1 MNYIITNNKSFFEN
15 IGDYN
20 YCKLEDMVLPDVIA
34 FDSETTSLS
43 PREGHMFCV
52 QIGTGENNYIIDFQQ
67 LGGEL
72 TFEEL
77 APYLKG
83 KALVGHNLTF
93 DLGWLYKHNFIPE
106 KVYDTFIASKIL
118 YNGNGRVSRH
128 SFGFVMDRELG
139 IEYDKSEQKN
149 IAKTQ
154 LSNHKAIQYAFNDVD
169 KVLELVK
176 ELGRKLKEAGSVE
189 TFKLHC
195 RYIKALAYM
204 EQCGMPVSV
213 GRWQEKIEKDKVILK
228 ELSDEV
234 VNYIYDNLPKFRD
247 NQIDMFDSSKR
258 IIPMLTSQLQMIPV
272 FEAFGIELRDA
283 DDHPDKRTL
292 NKEVLRKSNH
302 PFVEIWLRYKQ
313 AEHDVSTYGENILGK
328 IDDGRI
334 YTDFNPVLDTARI
347 STRKGGV
354 NILNFPANQRT
365 RECFVAKKGHK
376 MVVAD
381 YEGQENVVGAD
392 LHQDAVMIASI
403 KNGDDLHSA
412 FARMI
417 FPELEKLTDNEIKN
431 NHKDKRQFS
440 KAPRFCFSYGGTGFT
455 AAKSLNIPVE
465 EGEKLEKL
473 YRELHPGVYE
483 WGEQKLSE
491 AMSLGY
497 IESAD
502 GFKLA
507 LPFYDEFEELHQ
519 WMESKNS
526 EFWVKYKEGKE
537 QAKLRAEAEEK
548 GEEFRVTNAPS
559 LTHYDKV
566 RPKLSKY
573 FSRRG
578 KYFRLS
584 LNNPVQAT
592 SAHMTKRAACLL
604 FDYIID
610 NGHFRK
616 VKICNIP
623 HDEMVLEVR
632 EDLAEEYKK
641 VLEQCMVEGGNH
653 YLTSGLVEIKA
664 EACIGDSWYE
674 AK

>member
-1 MNYIITNNKSFFEN
+1 MNYIITNNRPFFEK
-15 IGDYN
+15 IGNYN
-20 YCKLEDMVLPDVIA
+20 YCNLEDMVLPDVIA

-43 PREGHMFCV
+43 PRKGHMFCV

-72 TFEEL
+72 TFEEV

-118 YNGNGRVSRH
+118 YNGNGRIARH
-128 SFGFVMDRELG
+128 GFGFVMDRELG

-154 LSNHKAIQYAFNDVD
+154 LSNSKAIQYAFNDVD
-169 KVLELVK
+169 KVLDLVK
-176 ELGRKLKEAGSVE
+176 ELGRKLKEKGSVE

-204 EQCGMPVSV
+204 EQCGMPVSLDK
-213 GRWQEKIEKDKVILK
+213 WEDKIEQDKLVL
-228 ELSDEV
+228 EEARVEV
-234 VNYIYDNLPKFRD
+234 VEYIYDNLPKFRD

-272 FEAFGIELRDA
+272 FEAFEIELRDA

-313 AEHDVSTYGENILGK
+313 AEHDVSTYGENILNK
-328 IDDGRI
+328 IEDGRI

-347 STRKGGV
+347 STRRGGV
-354 NILNFPANQRT
+354 NILNFPSNKRT
-365 RECFVAKKGHK
+365 RDCFVASNGYK

-392 LHQDAVMIASI
+392 LHGDAVMIASI

-412 FARMI
+412 FARLI
-417 FPELEKLTDNEIKN
+417 FPELEELTDDEIKN

-465 EGEKLEKL
+465 EGERLEKL

-483 WGEQKLSE
+483 WGEQKLYK
-491 AMSLGY
+491 AMDLGY

-502 GFKLA
+502 GFKLD
-507 LPFYDEFEELHQ
+507 LPMYDEFYELHQ
-519 WMESKNS
+519 WMESKDS
-526 EFWVKYKEGKE
+526 AFWATYKEGKE

-548 GEEFRVTNAPS
+548 GEEFKVTNAPS
-559 LTHYDKV
+559 LEHYDRV

-592 SAHMTKRAACLL
+592 SAHQTKRAASLL
-604 FDYIID
+604 FEHIVE
-610 NGHFRK
+610 NGHVGK

-623 HDEMVLEVR
+623 HDEFVLEV
-632 EDLAEEYKK
+632 EDSLAEEYGKI
-641 VLEQCMVEGGNH
+641 LEKCMIDGGNY
-653 YLTSGLVEIKA
+653 YLSSGLVEMGA
-664 EACIGDSWYE
+664 EANIGTSWYE